1 VGPEP
6 DEAAQAAR
14 DASLARLPFDQDRDR
29 LDYVPPIAIVSTRDE
44 EYAACKCTGGVMPN
58 NFAPSPVTEAIRDD
72 DVAKDEY
79 ELALEQDIEDEAL
92 LEDPGARK
100 FSISSYGADY
110 TVDSLVKRMRGGA
123 FKIPEFQRK
132 FVWTLKHSSKFIE
145 SLLMG
150 LPVPGIFLYKEADT
164 NEHLVIDGQQR
175 LLTLQKFYDGFFND
189 KKFRLVGVREPWL
202 NKTYDELEPADVLKL
217 DDSVVHAT
225 IFKQD
230 RPADVLDSIYFV
242 FERINSG
249 GIRLSPQEIR
259 NCISYGPFTEMIKA
273 LNHYRPW
280 RQVFGPLNN
289 RSKDEEL
296 IVRFFALYVD
306 GGAYVRPMNKFL
318 SDFSDKMNK
327 TPAARL
333 TDLQEVFVR
342 SIDVVATNIP
352 RAFRLVRALNAAVFD
367 SVMVG
372 IAKRIADDRPVDSLR
387 VLAAYNELLK
397 NSDYRQSCERA
408 TATEENVRT
417 RLNAAITTFAAV

>member
-1 VGPEP
+1 MSDNP
-6 DEAAQAAR
+6 
-14 DASLARLPFDQDRDR
+14 
-29 LDYVPPIAIVSTRDE
+29 
-44 EYAACKCTGGVMPN
+44 
-58 NFAPSPVTEAIRDD
+58 APVAEAIRDD

-79 ELALEQDIEDEAL
+79 DLALEQDVEDDAL
-92 LEDPGARK
+92 LEDPGPRK

-110 TVDSLVKRMRGGA
+110 TVDSLVKRMRGSA
-123 FKIPEFQRK
+123 FKVPAFQRK

-175 LLTLQKFYDGFFND
+175 LLTLQKFYDGLFKD
-189 KKFRLVGVREPWL
+189 KKFRLEGVREPWL
-202 NKTYDELEPADVLKL
+202 NKAYDELEPADILKL

-230 RPADVLDSIYFV
+230 SPADVLDSIYFV

-259 NCISYGPFTEMIKA
+259 NCISLGPFTEMIKA
-273 LNHYRPW
+273 LNHHEPW
-280 RQVFGPLNN
+280 RRVFGPINN

-306 GGAYVRPMNKFL
+306 GGNYVRPMNKFL
-318 SDFSDKMNK
+318 NDFSDKMNK
-327 TPAARL
+327 APVTQLAELRNI
-333 TDLQEVFVR
+333 FNR

-367 SVMVG
+367 SVTVG
-372 IAKRIADDRPVDSLR
+372 IAKRVTDNRPLDGAR
-387 VLAAYNELLK
+387 VLTAYNGLLGDP
-397 NSDYRQSCERA
+397 DYRQACERA
-408 TATEENVRT
+408 TATEENVRR
-417 RLNAAITTFAAV
+417 RLDAAIAAFAAV

>member
-1 VGPEP
+1 M
-6 DEAAQAAR
+6 A
-14 DASLARLPFDQDRDR
+14 
-29 LDYVPPIAIVSTRDE
+29 
-44 EYAACKCTGGVMPN
+44 N
-58 NFAPSPVTEAIRDD
+58 NSAPAPTADAIRDD

-79 ELALEQDIEDEAL
+79 ELALEQNVEDEAL

-110 TVDSLVKRMRGGA
+110 TVDSLVKRMRDGV
-123 FKIPEFQRK
+123 FKIPQFQRK

-150 LPVPGIFLYKEADT
+150 LPVPGVFLYKEADT

-175 LLTLQKFYDGFFND
+175 LRTLQMFYDGRFKD
-189 KKFRLVGVREPWL
+189 KEFRLEGVREPWL
-202 NKTYDELEPADVLKL
+202 GKTYDELESADVLKL

-242 FERINSG
+242 FERINTG

-259 NCISYGPFTEMIKA
+259 NCISLGPFTEMVKT
-273 LNHYRPW
+273 LNHHPPW
-280 RQVFGPLNN
+280 RKVFGPINN

-296 IVRFFALYVD
+296 IVRFLALYVAGD
-306 GGAYVRPMNKFL
+306 LYVPPMNKFL
-318 SDFSDKMNK
+318 NDFSDRMNK
-327 TPAARL
+327 ASPDHL
-333 TDLQEVFVR
+333 TELQKVFTR
-342 SIDVVATNIP
+342 SIEVVSANIP

-372 IAKRIADDRPVDSLR
+372 VAKRLSEERPLNAADVLPAYNSL
-387 VLAAYNELLK
+387 LSDAAY
-397 NSDYRQSCERA
+397 RQACERA

-417 RLNAAITTFAAV
+417 RLGAAIAAFAAV

>member
-1 VGPEP
+1 MANNPAP
-6 DEAAQAAR
+6 PPAA
-14 DASLARLPFDQDRDR
+14 
-29 LDYVPPIAIVSTRDE
+29 E
-44 EYAACKCTGGVMPN
+44 G
-58 NFAPSPVTEAIRDD
+58 IRDD

-79 ELALEQDIEDEAL
+79 ELALEEDIEDEAL

-100 FSISSYGADY
+100 FSINSYGADY

-123 FKIPEFQRK
+123 FKIPPFQRK

-175 LLTLQKFYDGFFND
+175 LLTLQWFYDGIFNN
-189 KKFRLVGVREPWL
+189 KKFRLQGVREPWL
-202 NKTYDELEPADVLKL
+202 NKAYTELEQADILKL

-225 IFKQD
+225 IFKQES
-230 RPADVLDSIYFV
+230 PADVLDSIYFV

-259 NCISYGPFTEMIKA
+259 NCISLGPFTEMIKA
-273 LNHYRPW
+273 LNHHERW
-280 RQVFGPLNN
+280 RQVFGPINN

-296 IVRFFALYVD
+296 IVRFFAMYAD
-306 GGAYVRPMNKFL
+306 GDIYAPPMIKFLNDFSHRMNKE
-318 SDFSDKMNK
+318 
-327 TPAARL
+327 PAAKLIELR
-333 TDLQEVFVR
+333 DIFIR
-342 SIDVVATNIP
+342 SVDVVATNIP

-372 IAKRIADDRPVDSLR
+372 VAKRIAENRPLDYAR
-387 VLAAYNELLK
+387 VPAAYSTLLA
-397 NSDYRQSCERA
+397 NREYRQACERA
-408 TATEENVRT
+408 TATDENVHR
-417 RLNAAITTFAAV
+417 RLAAAIAAFAAV

>member
-1 VGPEP
+1 MPDNPESSP
-6 DEAAQAAR
+6 AA
-14 DASLARLPFDQDRDR
+14 
-29 LDYVPPIAIVSTRDE
+29 
-44 EYAACKCTGGVMPN
+44 
-58 NFAPSPVTEAIRDD
+58 EAIRDD
-72 DVAKDEY
+72 DVSKDEY
-79 ELALEQDIEDEAL
+79 ELALEENVEDEAL
-92 LEDPGARK
+92 LEDPGPRK

-123 FKIPEFQRK
+123 FKVPSFQRK
-132 FVWTLKHSSKFIE
+132 FVWTLKHSCKFIE

-175 LLTLQKFYDGFFND
+175 LLTLQMFYDGLFKN
-189 KKFRLVGVREPWL
+189 KKFRLEGVREPWL
-202 NKTYDELEPADVLKL
+202 NKAYDELESADVLKL

-230 RPADVLDSIYFV
+230 SPADVLDSIYFV

-259 NCISYGPFTEMIKA
+259 NCISLGRFTDMIRG
-273 LNHYRPW
+273 LNHHQPW
-280 RQVFGPLNN
+280 RRVFGPTNN

-306 GGAYVRPMNKFL
+306 GSAYVRPMNKFL
-318 SDFSDKMNK
+318 NDFSDKMNK
-327 TPAARL
+327 APAVRL
-333 TDLQEVFVR
+333 TELRDIFVR
-342 SIDVVATNIP
+342 SIDVVDTNIP

-367 SVMVG
+367 SVTVG
-372 IAKRIADDRPVDSLR
+372 IAKRIAEDRPIDGAR
-387 VLAAYNELLK
+387 VLAAYNELLQ
-397 NSDYRQSCERA
+397 NSEYRQACERA

-417 RLNAAITTFAAV
+417 RLDAAITAFAAV

>member
-1 VGPEP
+1 MPYNSAP
-6 DEAAQAAR
+6 
-14 DASLARLPFDQDRDR
+14 SLA
-29 LDYVPPIAIVSTRDE
+29 A
-44 EYAACKCTGGVMPN
+44 
-58 NFAPSPVTEAIRDD
+58 EAIRDD

-79 ELALEQDIEDEAL
+79 DLALEQEVEDEAL
-92 LEDPGARK
+92 LEDPGAKK
-100 FSISSYGADY
+100 FSINSYGADY

-123 FKIPEFQRK
+123 FKIPQFQRK

-175 LLTLQKFYDGFFND
+175 LLTLQMYYDGLF
-189 KKFRLVGVREPWL
+189 KGERFRLEAVREPWL
-202 NKTYDELEPADVLKL
+202 NKAYDELETADVLKL
-217 DDSVVHAT
+217 DDSIVHAT

-230 RPADVLDSIYFV
+230 SPADVLDSIYFV

-259 NCISYGPFTEMIKA
+259 NCISLGPFTDMVKV
-273 LNHYRPW
+273 LNHYNHW
-280 RQVFGPLNN
+280 RQVFGPVNN

-306 GGAYVRPMNKFL
+306 GTTYVRPMNKFL
-318 SDFSDKMNK
+318 NDFSDKMN
-327 TPAARL
+327 RSSEL
-333 TDLQEVFVR
+333 HLNELREIFVR
-342 SIDVVATNIP
+342 SIDIVAANIP

-367 SVMVG
+367 SVTVG
-372 IAKRIADDRPVDSLR
+372 IAKRISDRRPIDGTR
-387 VLAAYNELLK
+387 VLAAYNDLLS
-397 NSDYRQSCERA
+397 NRDYRQACERA

-417 RLNAAITTFAAV
+417 RLNAAIAAFAAV

>member
-1 VGPEP
+1 MSDNP
-6 DEAAQAAR
+6 
-14 DASLARLPFDQDRDR
+14 
-29 LDYVPPIAIVSTRDE
+29 
-44 EYAACKCTGGVMPN
+44 
-58 NFAPSPVTEAIRDD
+58 APVAELIRDD

-79 ELALEQDIEDEAL
+79 ELALEQDVEDEAL
-92 LEDPGARK
+92 LEDPGPRK

-110 TVDSLVKRMRGGA
+110 TVDTLVKRIRGGA
-123 FKIPEFQRK
+123 FKVPEFQRK

-175 LLTLQKFYDGFFND
+175 LLTLQMFYDGIFKD
-189 KKFRLVGVREPWL
+189 KKFRLEGVREPWL
-202 NKTYDELEPADVLKL
+202 NKAYDELEPADILKL

-230 RPADVLDSIYFV
+230 SPADVLDSIYFV

-259 NCISYGPFTEMIKA
+259 NCISLGPFTEMIKG
-273 LNHYRPW
+273 LNHHQPW
-280 RQVFGPLNN
+280 RRVFGPINN

-296 IVRFFALYVD
+296 IVRFFALYID
-306 GGAYVRPMNKFL
+306 GGTYVRPMNKFL
-318 SDFSDKMNK
+318 NDFSDKMNK
-327 TPAARL
+327 VPAIQL
-333 TDLQEVFVR
+333 TELQEIFIR

-367 SVMVG
+367 SVTVG
-372 IAKRIADDRPVDSLR
+372 IAKRITNNRPLDGTR
-387 VLAAYNELLK
+387 VLTSYNALLG
-397 NSDYRQSCERA
+397 NADYRQACERA

-417 RLNAAITTFAAV
+417 RLDAAIAAFAAV